1 MKHVLKVILS
11 LVVSEGTFLGRGA
24 SSMSAHAY
32 FEQIYLIYSICFKPK
47 SEKGSLTKLS
57 SLKHGDISF
66 SPSALFRLPGTE
78 MLPAAPVSNF
88 SKLSLSSKSA

>member
-1 MKHVLKVILS
+1 MIHVLKVILS
-11 LVVSEGTFLGRGA
+11 SVVSEETFLGRSA
-24 SSMSAHAY
+24 SSVSVHAY

-47 SEKGSLTKLS
+47 SERESLTKLS
-57 SLKHGDISF
+57 SLNHSDISF

-78 MLPAAPVSNF
+78 MLPEDPVSNF

>member
-1 MKHVLKVILS
+1 MIQVLHVSLS
-11 LVVSEGTFLGRGA
+11 LALSKETSLGRSA
-24 SSMSAHAY
+24 SSVSTHAY

-47 SEKGSLTKLS
+47 SERDSLTQLS